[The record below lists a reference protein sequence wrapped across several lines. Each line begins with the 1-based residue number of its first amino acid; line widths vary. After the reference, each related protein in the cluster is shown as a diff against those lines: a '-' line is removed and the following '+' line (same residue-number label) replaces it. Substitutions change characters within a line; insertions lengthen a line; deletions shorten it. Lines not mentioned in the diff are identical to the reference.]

1 MQTVSM
7 FQAKTSLSKLVETVE
22 SGKEHEIVISRHGIS
37 VARLTSIDRQP
48 VQQRIGVA
56 KGCFVVPDNIDI
68 SNELI
73 AHMFTGD
80 TV

>member
-7 FQAKTSLSKLVETVE
+7 FQAKTSLSKLVESVE
-22 SGKEHEIVISRHGIS
+22 SGREKEIVISRHGMS
-37 VARLTSIDRQP
+37 VAKIVNIDRQP

-56 KGCFVVPDNIDI
+56 KGRFMVPDSIDE

-73 AHMFTGD
+73 ARMFAGD
-80 TV
+80 AA